1 MDDFYNKFQKYE
13 YKKNKLSGG
22 SQSVINDKG
31 VEFNSVGLILINQY
45 SGVDNIV
52 LFNDMSGSFC
62 DLLGGRIEESHQTIE
77 DALSQEIFEESR
89 KMLSIDVNI
98 LKEIDAKENTGFIE
112 GRKDQNGKFIGIPG
126 NFKYYVAKF
135 TDVSKSIFEK
145 NYEEMKKRP
154 NLPKSFNE
162 TSALIRIPFNN
173 MYKYLQIVDKDKKL
187 LYKKADIMDINGNTQ
202 TVAGQAIRA
211 CYDAFIAR
219 RLNPALEIKN
229 IEHKHAVQYTNE
241 TTIMYSKNCK

>member
-22 SQSVINDKG
+22 KQSVIVNKG

-45 SGVDNIV
+45 SGVDNVV
-52 LFNDMSGSFC
+52 LFNDISKPFC

-98 LKEIDAKENTGFIE
+98 LKEIDAKNNTGFIE
-112 GRKDQNGKFIGIPG
+112 GRKDDNGNFIGMPG

-135 TDVSKSIFEK
+135 RDVSRAIYVENHSI
-145 NYEEMKKRP
+145 MGKRKD
-154 NLPKSFNE
+154 LPKSFNE
-162 TSALIRIPFNN
+162 TSALIRIPFDN
-173 MYKYLQIVDKDKKL
+173 MYKYLQTVDKDKKL
-187 LYKKADIMDINGNTQ
+187 LYEKADINDHKGNPQ

-211 CYDAFIAR
+211 CYDAFIVR
-219 RLNPALEIKN
+219 KLNPTLEIKN
-229 IEHKHAVQYTNE
+229 IEHKHVVQHTRE
-241 TTIMYSKNCK
+241 TTIMYSKNC